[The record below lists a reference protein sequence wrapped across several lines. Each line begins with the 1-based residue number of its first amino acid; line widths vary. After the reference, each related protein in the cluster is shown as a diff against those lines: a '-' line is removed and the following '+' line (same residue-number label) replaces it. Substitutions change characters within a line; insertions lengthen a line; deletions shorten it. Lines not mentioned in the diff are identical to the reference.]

1 MFRWRTVAAV
11 VILLVTVPPPFAQWW
26 EGAMVRHMLGQYPLL
41 VLAGALLAPP
51 GRGIGRDSGQ
61 AGAIAAILIA
71 AFCISFWTIPR
82 WLDAAVNS
90 YGVDLV
96 KVTTLVLLAGIPAGW
111 AWPRLAPL
119 ARAFVLAQLASMFG
133 ILGTIYLV
141 APVRLCNNYLV
152 NEQTIL
158 GRSAIAVALG
168 IVLAGLV
175 VALWGRGITEPRRS
189 RA

>member
-1 MFRWRTVAAV
+1 MFRRRIVAAV
-11 VILLVTVPPPFAQWW
+11 VILLMTVPPPLAQWW

-41 VLAGALLAPP
+41 VLAGALLVPP
-51 GRGIGRDSGQ
+51 DGRAGRDAGQ
-61 AGAIAAILIA
+61 AGAVAAILVTV
-71 AFCISFWTIPR
+71 FCISFWMIPR

-96 KVTTLVLLAGIPAGW
+96 KMTTLVLLAGIPAGW

-152 NEQTIL
+152 DEQTIL
-158 GRSAIAVALG
+158 GRSAIIVALG
-168 IVLAGLV
+168 IVIAGLV
-175 VALWGRGITEPRRS
+175 AALRGRGIAGPRRS